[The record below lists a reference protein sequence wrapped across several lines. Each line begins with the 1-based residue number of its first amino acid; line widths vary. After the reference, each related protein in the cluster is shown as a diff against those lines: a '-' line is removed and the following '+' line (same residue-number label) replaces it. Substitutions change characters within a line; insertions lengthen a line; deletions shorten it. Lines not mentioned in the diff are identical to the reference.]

1 MRRYLHRWLSLLVV
15 LSLLAAACTST
26 DVADDT
32 QTEPTD
38 EGDEPAPVELTV
50 WLGRE
55 SHVPPDE
62 FAGFMERYPH
72 ITVNWDVIPIEEIG
86 PSVVRIG
93 ADSDNAPDYF
103 TQIGYQLPQLID
115 LGLVLETSDLQA
127 RFEEEDPD
135 LYNQLAPAV
144 WGDVTFGGG
153 VYSFAPSATFANL
166 YYRVDWFEELGLAVP
181 ETWDEVLDAA
191 RAIVADDP
199 SRIGFAVGMQD
210 VGGAGQSHLISLI
223 PKMMGVGVLENE
235 IMDLDSEAGHYYLSF
250 YQTLAREG
258 LLSPDSL
265 AWHSGETRGAF
276 AGGQAAMYMD
286 SDGTGVDLDAEP
298 GMDYNVQ
305 WAIAPTPLSRS
316 GEAPQAF
323 ASGTIAHFVHS
334 ASENPYEASLLWRW
348 LSEPDQAWNWT
359 IKEQTWRS
367 TIITDDPEFEVL
379 LPWLI
384 PILGNYTSAERTYY
398 PPDIIHQ
405 EDVLMDAL
413 QELFNNPD
421 QDVAE
426 TAARYQLLLES
437 G

>member
-1 MRRYLHRWLSLLVV
+1 MV

-258 LLSPDSL
+258 VALSRTRSLGTPVRRAVLLRADRPPCTWTPTVPESTLTLNPV
-265 AWHSGETRGAF
+265 WITTCSGR
-276 AGGQAAMYMD
+276 
-286 SDGTGVDLDAEP
+286 SR
-298 GMDYNVQ
+298 
-305 WAIAPTPLSRS
+305 PTPLSRS
-316 GEAPQAF
+316 GEAPPGFRERNDCAF
-323 ASGTIAHFVHS
+323 RPFG
-334 ASENPYEASLLWRW
+334 ER
-348 LSEPDQAWNWT
+348 EPLRG
-359 IKEQTWRS
+359 E
-367 TIITDDPEFEVL
+367 
-379 LPWLI
+379 
-384 PILGNYTSAERTYY
+384 
-398 PPDIIHQ
+398 PP
-405 EDVLMDAL
+405 MAL
-413 QELFNNPD
+413 
-421 QDVAE
+421 AI
-426 TAARYQLLLES
+426 
-437 G
+437 